1 MVDEAALV
9 LAMELLDSGDEDEE
23 LIGIMA
29 LQRYLADE
37 EDEEMALVVAAA
49 VSDRPHTPEPYILYV
64 WTAWC
69 LARLWLRWMVASIV
83 ANTSMDELTRGMPP
97 MPLP

>member
-1 MVDEAALV
+1 MDEAALV

-37 EDEEMALVVAAA
+37 DDVEMALLVAAA
-49 VSDRPHTPEPYILYV
+49 VSDRPRTPEPYILYV
-64 WTAWC
+64 WTA
-69 LARLWLRWMVASIV
+69 
-83 ANTSMDELTRGMPP
+83 
-97 MPLP
+97 